1 MTDEQKAAASER
13 MKAQHAAKKAAKEEA
28 KEAHQEKDFE
38 APDKL
43 IDNQAQVFTAEP
55 EIQQVGD
62 YYEIELWIPP
72 RDWGS
77 DPYSRYIKLGCIDT
91 GKRPAPDVVIL
102 KIHKDQREL
111 IQKTIEAKDKAQRL
125 GVGNVSLG
133 SEVTSSATL
142 SQLPKSLAQMASEYG
157 TGLGEDV

>member
-1 MTDEQKAAASER
+1 MTDEQKAANSAR

-28 KEAHQEKDFE
+28 KEVHQEKDFE

-55 EIQQVGD
+55 EVEQVGD
-62 YYEIELWIPP
+62 YFEIPVWVPP
-72 RDWGS
+72 QDWGS
-77 DPYSRYIKLGCIDT
+77 DPVARYLALGCEDT
-91 GKRPAPDVVIL
+91 GKRHGSNTIIMR
-102 KIHKDQREL
+102 IHKDRREE
-111 IQKTIEAKDKAQRL
+111 INRMIEAKDKAQRL

>member
-1 MTDEQKAAASER
+1 MTEEQKAAASER
-13 MKAQHAAKKAAKEEA
+13 MKAQHAAKKAEKEA
-28 KEAHQEKDFE
+28 KAVHQENHFD

-55 EIQQVGD
+55 EVEQVGD
-62 YYEIELWIPP
+62 YFEIPVWVPP
-72 RDWGS
+72 QDWGS
-77 DPYSRYIKLGCIDT
+77 DPVSRYLALGCEDT
-91 GKRPAPDVVIL
+91 GKRHGSQTVIMR
-102 KIHKDQREL
+102 IHKDRRAE
-111 IQKTIEAKDKAQRL
+111 INRMIEAKDKAQRL